1 MSQIAFSYYKDVYL
15 VLIAFLIF
23 LGAFIF
29 LFMSTYSKANRKL
42 YKELEQLPLE
52 EDGDR
57 K

>member
-15 VLIAFLIF
+15 VLIAFVIF
-23 LGAFIF
+23 LVAFIYLF
-29 LFMSTYSKANRKL
+29 LSTYRKANKKL
-42 YKELEQLPLE
+42 YKELAQLPLE